1 MRCSWLQRVMCT
13 ELLQRLMEF
22 QPCLA
27 RAVALAAE
35 VDCLVSLA
43 QCARDYGY
51 CRPKLT
57 QDNVLHIKQGKS
69 PSLDWWQVWMLQ
81 DQSVMPAGGQ
91 GCCIWQHPVEAKA
104 IAKNMS
110 QAAARPE
117 SVVCSYPWQQ
127 VFILA
132 AWLE

>member
-1 MRCSWLQRVMCT
+1 MCTASTSCSWLQRVMCT

-27 RAVALAAE
+27 KAVALAAE

-69 PSLDWWQVWMLQ
+69 FS
-81 DQSVMPAGGQ
+81 
-91 GCCIWQHPVEAKA
+91 
-104 IAKNMS
+104 
-110 QAAARPE
+110 
-117 SVVCSYPWQQ
+117 
-127 VFILA
+127 
-132 AWLE
+132 

>member
-1 MRCSWLQRVMCT
+1 
-13 ELLQRLMEF
+13 MEF

-27 RAVALAAE
+27 KAVALAAE

-69 PSLDWWQVWMLQ
+69 LSLDWWQVWMLQ
-81 DQSVMPAGGQ
+81 DWSVIPAGGQ
-91 GCCIWQHPVEAKA
+91 RCCNRQHTVEPKG
-104 IAKNMS
+104 IPESMS
-110 QAAARPE
+110 EAAARPE
-117 SVVCSYPWQQ
+117 SASAYNPWQQ
-127 VFILA
+127 VFILNA
-132 AWLE
+132 SLK

>member
-27 RAVALAAE
+27 KAVALAAE

-43 QCARDYGY
+43 QCAQDYGY

-57 QDNVLHIKQGKS
+57 QDNVLHIKQG
-69 PSLDWWQVWMLQ
+69 
-81 DQSVMPAGGQ
+81 
-91 GCCIWQHPVEAKA
+91 
-104 IAKNMS
+104 
-110 QAAARPE
+110 
-117 SVVCSYPWQQ
+117 
-127 VFILA
+127 
-132 AWLE
+132 

>member
-1 MRCSWLQRVMCT
+1 MCT

-27 RAVALAAE
+27 KAVALAAE

-57 QDNVLHIKQGKS
+57 QDNVLHIKQG
-69 PSLDWWQVWMLQ
+69 
-81 DQSVMPAGGQ
+81 
-91 GCCIWQHPVEAKA
+91 
-104 IAKNMS
+104 
-110 QAAARPE
+110 
-117 SVVCSYPWQQ
+117 
-127 VFILA
+127 
-132 AWLE
+132 